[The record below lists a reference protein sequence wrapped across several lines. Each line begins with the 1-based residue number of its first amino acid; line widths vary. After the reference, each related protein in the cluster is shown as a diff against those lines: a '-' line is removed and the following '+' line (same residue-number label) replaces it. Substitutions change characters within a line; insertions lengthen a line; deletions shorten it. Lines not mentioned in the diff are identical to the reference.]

1 MNDLNRV
8 VDALRNADAA
18 GDEAAARRLAAI
30 AKDMR
35 DQQAPSALSRASK
48 QIGAGMV
55 APIAAG
61 VDAIHGVTKHIPGFY
76 KGDEPFMGSKWAES
90 HLGVGGEPET
100 TLDYAARGVGEVSGL
115 LLPMGVTTKLLT
127 RGTGLV
133 AKIAQSVY
141 AAMVSNPALTMGSE
155 VSAGAGAGVGRKVG
169 EESDIPAVKAGAELV
184 GGVAGGV
191 VPTGIIHAPTALAWR
206 GGKHLLKKVSLPF
219 SKSGSQYR
227 AGEFLKSKVPS
238 PEGSITEL
246 GIETIGDLPP
256 VVQAG
261 ENRLMNLHKVLMDKD
276 PIADH
281 EMIETLSKSAI
292 KLESE
297 MRKLG
302 YGSSELLADVSKK
315 RIAALQARMDTR
327 VLEATQRAQDK
338 LNKLPVAMRQSKEST
353 IVRNEIE
360 RVMREE
366 KSKVDALWGEVPKD
380 MKTGVS
386 NTRSKFNEIMGELAF
401 AQRTDI
407 PAVLSRDPIINN
419 KELTTTTIKE
429 MQGLRSKLLENAR
442 IARKNGHWN
451 RARISDE
458 MADAIL
464 EDMTGEV
471 RLPRAEG
478 VTAPSKKAAPYLLE
492 EAKKYK
498 SAEEFVEGQRG
509 IKIIDGRLSGEDIA
523 RANAD
528 GTITVDKEKFYGHS
542 TEQQADILE
551 HEYAHFIESEISPEF
566 KAELFDNKD
575 VMGYRG
581 RNINEKLANMI
592 QDGTLPKIVT
602 DKFPDLPKTKSQL
615 TDIWN
620 EAHKAVAPQKL
631 ESLKIALQ
639 ATRDFKETFNQG
651 VVGKVLGYDKTG
663 APRVDMEAVLD
674 SIIGKKG
681 IQGAANISKVPMTP
695 EIENSMKRYVTRSF
709 ADYSLDSNGVINP
722 AKAQKWMQNNEDV
735 LDRFTDLRTQFSDA
749 SEAQKIATQT
759 KATMDARK
767 KALQDPRVSVA
778 SRFIETTDLG
788 TEIDAVFKAKNP
800 ARMTNELVRQARK
813 DPSGQAIEGV
823 RASMV
828 DYILEKSAKG
838 GYNELGE
845 KVISGNDMMGFINKS
860 EGVLRQVFTPE
871 QMGRMKRIAS
881 EYSKIQKYVGASG
894 RGEDIEM
901 KDFASNALRMAS
913 RVVGARVGG
922 KIGAGT
928 SGGSIQAAGIM
939 SGRAKAFMTWLTKN
953 RAEALLHDAI
963 LSPDPQL
970 LQALLLP
977 LDKPQTQAT
986 NLRILNDRLNV
997 WLLGAGSRVMDDIIK
1012 EEEE

>member
-141 AAMVSNPALTMGSE
+141 AAMVKYPALTMGSE
-155 VSAGAGAGVGRKVG
+155 VTAGAGAGMGRKVG
-169 EESDIPAVKAGAELV
+169 EESDNPLVRAGAELAGGLV
-184 GGVAGGV
+184 GGA
-191 VPTGIIHAPTALAWR
+191 VPTAAVHAPTAMAWR
-206 GGKHLLKKVSLPF
+206 TGQRILRKISLPF
-219 SKSGSQYR
+219 SEAGSKYR
-227 AGEFLKSKVPS
+227 AGEFVKSKVPS
-238 PEGSITEL
+238 PEDTIARL
-246 GIETIGDLPP
+246 GAETIGDLPP
-256 VVQAG
+256 VVQAA
-261 ENRLMNLHKVLMDKD
+261 ETRLTNIHKSIIAAD
-276 PIADH
+276 PIKDQA
-281 EMIETLSKSAI
+281 MIERLSRSAI
-292 KLESE
+292 QLEGE

-302 YGSSELLADVSKK
+302 YGSSEFLADITRR
-315 RIAALQARMDTR
+315 RIANIEMRMDTR
-327 VLEATQRAQDK
+327 VLEATQKAQDR

-366 KSKVDALWGEVPKD
+366 KSKVDALWNEVPKD
-380 MKTGVS
+380 MPTGVS
-386 NTRSKFNEIMGELAF
+386 NTPAKFAELEGELAF

-407 PAVLSRDPIINN
+407 PAVLSRDPIISN

-464 EDMTGEV
+464 EDMAATEGGEA
-471 RLPRAEG
+471 LQ
-478 VTAPSKKAAPYLLE
+478 TA
-492 EAKKYK
+492 
-498 SAEEFVEGQRG
+498 
-509 IKIIDGRLSGEDIA
+509 I
-523 RANAD
+523 
-528 GTITVDKEKFYGHS
+528 
-542 TEQQADILE
+542 
-551 HEYAHFIESEISPEF
+551 
-566 KAELFDNKD
+566 
-575 VMGYRG
+575 
-581 RNINEKLANMI
+581 
-592 QDGTLPKIVT
+592 
-602 DKFPDLPKTKSQL
+602 
-615 TDIWN
+615 
-620 EAHKAVAPQKL
+620 
-631 ESLKIALQ
+631 Q
-639 ATRDFKETFNQG
+639 ATRKFKETFTQG

-663 APRVDMEAVLD
+663 APKIDMEVVLNAVV
-674 SIIGKKG
+674 GRR
-681 IQGAANISKVPMTP
+681 GAQAAVNVDRIPMTP
-695 EIENSMKRYVTRSF
+695 EIENAMKRYITRSF
-709 ADYSLDSNGVINP
+709 SDYSLDSGGAINP
-722 AKAQKWMQNNEDV
+722 AKANRWMRNNEDV
-735 LDRFTDLRTQFSDA
+735 LDRFPDLHKQLSDA

-759 KATMDARK
+759 REVMDARK
-767 KALQDPRVSVA
+767 RALQDPRISVA
-778 SRFIETTDLG
+778 ARFIETTDLG
-788 TEIDAVFKAKNP
+788 TEINAIFKAKHP
-800 ARMTNELVRQARK
+800 ARMTRELVRQASK
-813 DPSGQAIEGV
+813 DPSGQAIEGL
-823 RASMV
+823 RASMA
-828 DYILEKSAKG
+828 DYVLEMSSRG

-845 KVISGNDMMGFINKS
+845 RVISGNDMMGFINKS

-881 EYSKIQKYVGASG
+881 EFSKLQQYMSVSGHGA
-894 RGEDIEM
+894 DTEM

-1012 EEEE
+1012 AEEE

>member
-327 VLEATQRAQDK
+327 VLEATQKAQDR

-401 AQRTDI
+401 A
-407 PAVLSRDPIINN
+407 
-419 KELTTTTIKE
+419 
-429 MQGLRSKLLENAR
+429 
-442 IARKNGHWN
+442 
-451 RARISDE
+451 
-458 MADAIL
+458 
-464 EDMTGEV
+464 
-471 RLPRAEG
+471 
-478 VTAPSKKAAPYLLE
+478 
-492 EAKKYK
+492 
-498 SAEEFVEGQRG
+498 
-509 IKIIDGRLSGEDIA
+509 
-523 RANAD
+523 
-528 GTITVDKEKFYGHS
+528 
-542 TEQQADILE
+542 
-551 HEYAHFIESEISPEF
+551 
-566 KAELFDNKD
+566 
-575 VMGYRG
+575 
-581 RNINEKLANMI
+581 
-592 QDGTLPKIVT
+592 
-602 DKFPDLPKTKSQL
+602 
-615 TDIWN
+615 
-620 EAHKAVAPQKL
+620 
-631 ESLKIALQ
+631 
-639 ATRDFKETFNQG
+639 
-651 VVGKVLGYDKTG
+651 
-663 APRVDMEAVLD
+663 
-674 SIIGKKG
+674 
-681 IQGAANISKVPMTP
+681 
-695 EIENSMKRYVTRSF
+695 
-709 ADYSLDSNGVINP
+709 
-722 AKAQKWMQNNEDV
+722 
-735 LDRFTDLRTQFSDA
+735 
-749 SEAQKIATQT
+749 
-759 KATMDARK
+759 
-767 KALQDPRVSVA
+767 
-778 SRFIETTDLG
+778 
-788 TEIDAVFKAKNP
+788 
-800 ARMTNELVRQARK
+800 
-813 DPSGQAIEGV
+813 
-823 RASMV
+823 
-828 DYILEKSAKG
+828 
-838 GYNELGE
+838 
-845 KVISGNDMMGFINKS
+845 
-860 EGVLRQVFTPE
+860 
-871 QMGRMKRIAS
+871 
-881 EYSKIQKYVGASG
+881 
-894 RGEDIEM
+894 
-901 KDFASNALRMAS
+901 
-913 RVVGARVGG
+913 
-922 KIGAGT
+922 
-928 SGGSIQAAGIM
+928 
-939 SGRAKAFMTWLTKN
+939 
-953 RAEALLHDAI
+953 
-963 LSPDPQL
+963 
-970 LQALLLP
+970 
-977 LDKPQTQAT
+977 
-986 NLRILNDRLNV
+986 
-997 WLLGAGSRVMDDIIK
+997 
-1012 EEEE
+1012 

>member
-1 MNDLNRV
+1 MSNWW
-8 VDALRNADAA
+8 
-18 GDEAAARRLAAI
+18 EAAPI
-30 AKDMR
+30 AEGTSEKKKQWYEDAPIADSGSDM
-35 DQQAPSALSRASK
+35 LSSVNA
-48 QIGAGMV
+48 QLGAGML
-55 APIAAG
+55 APVTGA
-61 VDAIHGVTKHIPGFY
+61 VDVMHGITKNIPGMY
-76 KGDEPFMGSKWAES
+76 EGDKPFMGSKWAQEE
-90 HLGVGGEPET
+90 LGVGGKPET
-100 TLDYAARGVGEVSGL
+100 TAGYAARGVGEVTGV
-115 LLPMGVTTKLLT
+115 LLPGGLATKLLT
-127 RGTGLV
+127 KGAGLT
-133 AKIAQSVY
+133 AKIAQSIY
-141 AAMVSNPALTMGSE
+141 KSMVSNPALTMVSE

-169 EESDIPAVKAGAELV
+169 EESDIPAVKTGAELV

-219 SKSGSQYR
+219 SKSGSEYR

-238 PEGSITEL
+238 PESSIAEL

-292 KLESE
+292 KLEGE

-366 KSKVDALWGEVPKD
+366 KSKVDALWNEVPKD
-380 MKTGVS
+380 MQTGIS
-386 NTRSKFNEIMGELAF
+386 NTRAKFNEIMGELAV
-401 AQRTDI
+401 AQREDVPKVLTDN
-407 PAVLSRDPIINN
+407 PII
-419 KELTTTTIKE
+419 KSKKLTSTTINE
-429 MQGLRSKLLENAR
+429 MQGLRSKLLENSR
-442 IARKNGHWN
+442 IARKNGEWN
-451 RARISDE
+451 KARISDE
-458 MADAIL
+458 MADSIL
-464 EDMTGEV
+464 EDMT
-471 RLPRAEG
+471 
-478 VTAPSKKAAPYLLE
+478 
-492 EAKKYK
+492 
-498 SAEEFVEGQRG
+498 
-509 IKIIDGRLSGEDIA
+509 LSGE
-523 RANAD
+523 AD
-528 GTITVDKEKFYGHS
+528 
-542 TEQQADILE
+542 
-551 HEYAHFIESEISPEF
+551 
-566 KAELFDNKD
+566 
-575 VMGYRG
+575 
-581 RNINEKLANMI
+581 
-592 QDGTLPKIVT
+592 
-602 DKFPDLPKTKSQL
+602 
-615 TDIWN
+615 
-620 EAHKAVAPQKL
+620 
-631 ESLKIALQ
+631 SLKTALQ

-663 APRVDMEAVLD
+663 APKIDMEAVLD

-709 ADYSLDSNGVINP
+709 TDYSLDSNGVINP

-881 EYSKIQKYVGASG
+881 EYAKIQKYIGASG

-901 KDFASNALRMAS
+901 KDFASNALRIAS
-913 RVVGARVGG
+913 RVVGAQVGG
-922 KIGAGT
+922 KMGAGS

-939 SGRAKAFMTWLTKN
+939 SGRAKTLMNWLTKN
-953 RAEALLHDAI
+953 RAEELVHDAI
-963 LSPDPQL
+963 LSKDPKL

-977 LDKPQTQAT
+977 LDKPQTQKA
-986 NLRILNDRLNV
+986 NLRILNDRLNL
-997 WLLGAGSRVMDDIIK
+997 WLAGAGARVMQDMENEIREAPSGVQGFGK
-1012 EEEE
+1012 ESNVMPETNKLNEMGYQGMGISP

>member
-141 AAMVSNPALTMGSE
+141 AAMVKYPALTMGSE
-155 VSAGAGAGVGRKVG
+155 VTAGAGAGMGRKVG
-169 EESDIPAVKAGAELV
+169 EESDNPLVRAGAELAGGLV
-184 GGVAGGV
+184 GGA
-191 VPTGIIHAPTALAWR
+191 VPTAAVHAPTAMAWR
-206 GGKHLLKKVSLPF
+206 TGQRILRKISLPF
-219 SKSGSQYR
+219 SEAGSKYR
-227 AGEFLKSKVPS
+227 AGEFVKSKVPS
-238 PEGSITEL
+238 PEDTIARL
-246 GIETIGDLPP
+246 GAETIGDLPP
-256 VVQAG
+256 VVQAA
-261 ENRLMNLHKVLMDKD
+261 ETRLTNIHKSIIAAD
-276 PIADH
+276 PIKDQA
-281 EMIETLSKSAI
+281 MIERLSRSAI
-292 KLESE
+292 QLEGE

-302 YGSSELLADVSKK
+302 YGSSEFLADITRR
-315 RIAALQARMDTR
+315 RIANIEMRMDTR
-327 VLEATQRAQDK
+327 VLEATQKAQDR

-366 KSKVDALWGEVPKD
+366 KSKVDALWNEVPKD
-380 MKTGVS
+380 MPTGVS
-386 NTRSKFNEIMGELAF
+386 NTRAKFAELEGELAF

-407 PAVLSRDPIINN
+407 PAVLSRDPIISN

-464 EDMTGEV
+464 ENMAATEGGEA
-471 RLPRAEG
+471 LQ
-478 VTAPSKKAAPYLLE
+478 TA
-492 EAKKYK
+492 
-498 SAEEFVEGQRG
+498 
-509 IKIIDGRLSGEDIA
+509 I
-523 RANAD
+523 
-528 GTITVDKEKFYGHS
+528 
-542 TEQQADILE
+542 
-551 HEYAHFIESEISPEF
+551 
-566 KAELFDNKD
+566 
-575 VMGYRG
+575 
-581 RNINEKLANMI
+581 
-592 QDGTLPKIVT
+592 
-602 DKFPDLPKTKSQL
+602 
-615 TDIWN
+615 
-620 EAHKAVAPQKL
+620 
-631 ESLKIALQ
+631 Q
-639 ATRDFKETFNQG
+639 ATRKFKETFTQG

-663 APRVDMEAVLD
+663 APKIDMEVVLNAVV
-674 SIIGKKG
+674 GRR
-681 IQGAANISKVPMTP
+681 GAQAAVNVDRIPMTP
-695 EIENSMKRYVTRSF
+695 EIENAMKRYITRSF
-709 ADYSLDSNGVINP
+709 SDYSLDSGGAINP
-722 AKAQKWMQNNEDV
+722 AKANRWMRNNEDV
-735 LDRFTDLRTQFSDA
+735 LDRFPDLHKQLSDA

-759 KATMDARK
+759 REVMDARK
-767 KALQDPRVSVA
+767 RALQDPRISVA
-778 SRFIETTDLG
+778 ARFIETTDLG
-788 TEIDAVFKAKNP
+788 TEINAIFKAKHP
-800 ARMTNELVRQARK
+800 ARMTRELVRQASK
-813 DPSGQAIEGV
+813 DPSGQAIEGL
-823 RASMV
+823 RASMA
-828 DYILEKSAKG
+828 DYVLEMSSRG

-845 KVISGNDMMGFINKS
+845 RVISGNDMMGFINKS

-881 EYSKIQKYVGASG
+881 EFSKLQQYMSVSGHGA
-894 RGEDIEM
+894 DTEM

-1012 EEEE
+1012 AEEE